1 MSRDPTILIDE
12 SNLTIGSDG
21 RAYYTFKADGDTKSV
36 KIANG
41 KCIGT
46 TRFNQIMIERG
57 NKPTNYVAPVVVEG
71 DGNPTGLFKDLKE
84 LNLELTDTEKSNL
97 WAKIKL
103 NNRGMLQT
111 YFDTT
116 IKNEILTTAQGIRE
130 TISDTKRGLK
140 SEFLKTVQGQ
150 RIQLESLLEQKTA
163 QLGVT
168 VDGLKLDLNEANKQT
183 ASLQASI
190 DGLRQDYQ
198 DANRQLSAS
207 YQTGIDGL
215 KATMRDDKLD
225 LQAEIKASA
234 RGLSQI
240 YDDKLKQL
248 SAKIT
253 TTSSGTTEAYEN
265 KLNSLRAEFTRSH
278 QGMRTVLESK
288 ISGLQSTQQATANQ
302 ISQEIKNREG
312 AVSRV
317 QQDLDSY
324 QRRLQSAEDNYS
336 SLQQTVR
343 GIQSTVS
350 APNRGLESRVTQL
363 AGLIEQKVTRGEMES
378 YIRGAGD
385 SIMLAIKGKLPQS
398 KMSASEIVSA
408 INLNGY
414 GVRISGERI
423 ALDGNTTV
431 NGAFGAKLG
440 EFIKLKAD
448 QIIGGTIDANKIN
461 VINLNASSIVGLD
474 ANFIKAKIEYAI
486 TSLLEGKVIRAR
498 NGAMMIDL
506 NNSTIDFNSDA
517 SINFNSNNNALVR
530 KSGTHTAF
538 VHFGNATPKNFTRS
552 ALYASIGITSSGDG
566 INSASSGRFCGA
578 RFFRTASGYEH
589 TASVDQAEIYGD
601 TIIFADDFGINRG
614 FKMTPTGVNTLVD
627 INKMYYAIVALAR
640 CWKHLQNVGWDTTH
654 PNFTSAIMN
663 EHSNYMTGI

>member
-1 MSRDPTILIDE
+1 MSRDPTLLIDE
-12 SNLTIGSDG
+12 SNLKIDSDG
-21 RAYYTFKADGDTKSV
+21 RAYYTFTAGDNTKSV

-163 QLGVT
+163 QLGLT
-168 VDGLKLDLNEANKQT
+168 VDGLRLELGKAGKQT

-190 DGLRQDYQ
+190 EGLRQDYQ
-198 DANRQLSAS
+198 DADRQLSS
-207 YQTGIDGL
+207 TYQAGIEGL

-225 LQAEIKASA
+225 LRAEIKASA
-234 RGLSQI
+234 QGLSQK
-240 YDDKLKQL
+240 YDDKLHQL
-248 SAKIT
+248 STKIT

-265 KLNSLRAEFTRSH
+265 KLNSLRAEFTRSNE
-278 QGMRTVLESK
+278 GMRTVLESR
-288 ISGLQSTQQATANQ
+288 ISGLQSTQQSTAYQ

-324 QRRLQSAEDNYS
+324 QRRLQSAEGNYS

-343 GIQSTVS
+343 GLQSTIGDPRTGV
-350 APNRGLESRVTQL
+350 ESRLTQL
-363 AGLIEQKVTRGEMES
+363 SDLISTKVSKGDVETTIAQS
-378 YIRGAGD
+378 YDKIA
-385 SIMLAIKGKLPQS
+385 LAIRDKLPAS
-398 KMSASEIVSA
+398 KMAGSEIISA
-408 INLNGY
+408 INLDRS
-414 GVRISGERI
+414 GVKITGKNI
-423 ALDGNTTV
+423 TLDGNSYISNAVIKDAHIANMDAGKINTGYLSGNRIAAEAITGDKIKMDYAFFNKLTANEGYFRTLFAKDIFATSV
-431 NGAFGAKLG
+431 QSVTLSASKITGGVLAATNGAS
-440 EFIKLKAD
+440 
-448 QIIGGTIDANKIN
+448 QW
-461 VINLNASSIVGLD
+461 
-474 ANFIKAKIEYAI
+474 
-486 TSLLEGKVIRAR
+486 
-498 NGAMMIDL
+498 DL
-506 NNSTIDFNSDA
+506 NNANMTFNRDA
-517 SINFNSNNNALVR
+517 TINFNTKYNAIVRKRGESTAFLHFDDDVHGGAFVGLGVTSNYEGVKSQDTVRFAGVRVFRPNDSTDQLELYGDKIIMSHGFGQGGSLIIKFSDFAGSDVSLATVFDMIFDNFNNLNNN
-530 KSGTHTAF
+530 
-538 VHFGNATPKNFTRS
+538 GNYSRNFYS
-552 ALYASIGITSSGDG
+552 
-566 INSASSGRFCGA
+566 
-578 RFFRTASGYEH
+578 
-589 TASVDQAEIYGD
+589 
-601 TIIFADDFGINRG
+601 
-614 FKMTPTGVNTLVD
+614 K
-627 INKMYYAIVALAR
+627 
-640 CWKHLQNVGWDTTH
+640 WK
-654 PNFTSAIMN
+654 
-663 EHSNYMTGI
+663 